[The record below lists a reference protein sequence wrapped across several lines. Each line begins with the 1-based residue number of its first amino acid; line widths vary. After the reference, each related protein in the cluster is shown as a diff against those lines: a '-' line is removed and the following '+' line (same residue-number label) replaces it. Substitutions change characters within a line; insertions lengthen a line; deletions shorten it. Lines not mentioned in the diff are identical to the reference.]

1 RDGACLHPVRG
12 AATMPLAYLEAIGGF
27 VIGHDSLA
35 CGLGVPTGRSVV
47 TPDVFEEPLWQPY
60 LDLAA
65 RYGFRGCWSFPIK
78 TRDNTAVGTFAM
90 YFPGPREARPQD
102 LALADAVTQAAAI
115 VIAHDTEAQ
124 ERSRAEQAIAADL
137 RDMQV
142 LHDVG
147 TRLVAIDD
155 PRLLYDAIL
164 AAAIEL
170 THADAGTLQ
179 TFDAAA
185 DELVLGA
192 ARGFDDV
199 MTAHFRRVR
208 AERGTACGAALC
220 TPAR

>member
-1 RDGACLHPVRG
+1 
-12 AATMPLAYLEAIGGF
+12 
-27 VIGHDSLA
+27 
-35 CGLGVPTGRSVV
+35 
-47 TPDVFEEPLWQPY
+47 
-60 LDLAA
+60 
-65 RYGFRGCWSFPIK
+65 
-78 TRDNTAVGTFAM
+78 
-90 YFPGPREARPQD
+90 
-102 LALADAVTQAAAI
+102 
-115 VIAHDTEAQ
+115 
-124 ERSRAEQAIAADL
+124 

-220 TPAR
+220 NPARTFYAFDDGACEGDESIRMQRAGFASAQSTPLVARGDGRPVGMISTYWRRDQRPEARALRYLDLLARQAADTIEHR